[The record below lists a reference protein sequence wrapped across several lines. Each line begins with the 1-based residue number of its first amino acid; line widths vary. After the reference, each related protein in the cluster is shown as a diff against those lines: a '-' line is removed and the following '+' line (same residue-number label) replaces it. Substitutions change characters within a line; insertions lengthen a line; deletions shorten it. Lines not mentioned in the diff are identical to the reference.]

1 MTIPVLAEVN
11 EAFNPPLELDILGKK
26 FTVKILNPNEEDP
39 DDDGHMDLAKQEI
52 GIRLQPAKEYNQD
65 TGLHEVI
72 HAVDEILSIGLKEK
86 QVHQLAA
93 GLIAVLK
100 HNPEFIAWLMK

>member
-1 MTIPVLAEVN
+1 MTSTA
-11 EAFNPPLELDILGKK
+11 AFNPPSTIDILGKK
-26 FTVKILNPNEEDP
+26 FTVKLLGP
-39 DDDGHMDLAKQEI
+39 DDDNDGHMDLSTQEI

-86 QVHQLAA
+86 QVHQMAA

-100 HNPEFIAWLMK
+100 HNPDFIAWLLK

>member
-1 MTIPVLAEVN
+1 MTLPTLVV
-11 EAFNPPLELDILGKK
+11 PPSTINILGKK
-26 FTVKILNPNEEDP
+26 FTIICMQP
-39 DDDGHMDLAKQEI
+39 DCEHTGDGYMELQTQQI
-52 GIRLQPAKEYNQD
+52 GVRLQPANDYNQD

-93 GLIAVLK
+93 GLIAVIK
-100 HNPEFIAWLMK
+100 NNPDFVEWLTK

>member
-1 MTIPVLAEVN
+1 MTKSVAVETNEV
-11 EAFNPPLELDILGKK
+11 FNPPSSIIILGKK
-26 FTVKILNPNEEDP
+26 FTVKLLGPS
-39 DDDGHMDLAKQEI
+39 DDNDGHMDLSKQEI
-52 GIRLQPAKEYNQD
+52 GIRLQSANEYNQD

-93 GLIAVLK
+93 GLIAVIK
-100 HNPEFIAWLMK
+100 HNPEFVAWLLK

>member
-1 MTIPVLAEVN
+1 MTSSVLAEVN
-11 EAFNPPLELDILGKK
+11 EVFNPPLKIDILGKK
-26 FTVKILNPNEEDP
+26 FTVKILGPSDEDYN
-39 DDDGHMDLAKQEI
+39 DGHMNLANQEI
-52 GIRLQPAKEYNQD
+52 GIRLQPANDYNQD

-72 HAVDEILSIGLKEK
+72 HAVDEILCIGLKEK

-100 HNPEFIAWLMK
+100 HNPDFIAWLLK